1 MDRTKSPLPGL
12 ISFLQRHDISMGR
25 AAKESGL
32 TTGGISRIVNGS
44 RIHPR
49 MSTIEALL
57 AWTRRYE
64 PSMTYEY
71 LVGDPGADQAPDT
84 PERAAAG
91 ASGQHG

>member
-12 ISFLQRHDISMGR
+12 ISFLERHDISLGR
-25 AAKESGL
+25 AARETGL

-57 AWTRRYE
+57 SWTRRYE

-71 LVGDPGADQAPDT
+71 LVSDPVAEQTRET
-84 PERAAAG
+84 PERAVAAAG
-91 ASGQHG
+91 GRHA